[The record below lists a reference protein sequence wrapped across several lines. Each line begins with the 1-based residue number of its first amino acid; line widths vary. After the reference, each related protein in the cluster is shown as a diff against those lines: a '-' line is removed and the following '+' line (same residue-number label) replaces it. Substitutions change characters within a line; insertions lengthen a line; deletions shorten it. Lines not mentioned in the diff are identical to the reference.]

1 MASLLR
7 DVELVASRADS
18 GMIANAEVR
27 PILERLTK
35 SFAGDRGL
43 RAFAAVDRALEAL
56 DRNAGVKIVADW
68 LVLQL

>member
-1 MASLLR
+1 
-7 DVELVASRADS
+7 VEILATRANAAA
-18 GMIANAEVR
+18 IANVEIR
-27 PILERLTK
+27 PVLDRLMK
-35 SFAGDRGL
+35 SFGGDRGI